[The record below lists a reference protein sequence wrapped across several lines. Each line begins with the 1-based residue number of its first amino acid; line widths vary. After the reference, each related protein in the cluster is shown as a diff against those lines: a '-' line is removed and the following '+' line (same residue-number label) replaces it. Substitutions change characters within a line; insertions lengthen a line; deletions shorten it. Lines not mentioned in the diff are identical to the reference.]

1 MGTMMEREIN
11 LIVLKIAE
19 KTEME
24 RSELRQREGIKLLQI
39 KARLHSRCKGGFR
52 GRCADR
58 SSTLAMRR
66 RRACRT

>member
-1 MGTMMEREIN
+1 MGTMTDREIN
-11 LIVLKIAE
+11 VIVFKIAE

-24 RSELRQREGIKLLQI
+24 RSELRQREGIKPLLI

-52 GRCADR
+52 ERRADP